1 MNKSC
6 DITYRNLWHN
16 VQPSNR
22 PFLVSHWRL
31 KNNLMWKLVL
41 VSNISRTENDL
52 HNISAFLNFF
62 FSAIW
67 SKNQPMPKKQQFSW
81 FFQILAKI
89 QYNWTSMLYYN
100 HDQQYV
106 RYYRESPFLEFQL
119 VDIFLQWP
127 KSVKFK
133 SLF

>member
-1 MNKSC
+1 
-6 DITYRNLWHN
+6 
-16 VQPSNR
+16 
-22 PFLVSHWRL
+22 
-31 KNNLMWKLVL
+31 
-41 VSNISRTENDL
+41 
-52 HNISAFLNFF
+52 
-62 FSAIW
+62 
-67 SKNQPMPKKQQFSW
+67 
-81 FFQILAKI
+81 
-89 QYNWTSMLYYN
+89 MLYYN